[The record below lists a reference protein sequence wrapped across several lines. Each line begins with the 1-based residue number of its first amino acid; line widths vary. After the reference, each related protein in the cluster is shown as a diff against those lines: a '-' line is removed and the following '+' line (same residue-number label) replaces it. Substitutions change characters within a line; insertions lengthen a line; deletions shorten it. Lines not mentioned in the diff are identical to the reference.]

1 MIQKQPLLMSAAQA
15 AELIGVSKRTFHYLR
30 KRADFPIKIMLGL
43 RAVRWRRLEIEQWVA
58 ALPPVPETLPEP
70 KQLAMAR
77 NRLHLRR
84 AGDSAAR

>member
-30 KRADFPIKIMLGL
+30 KRADFPIKIMLGP

-58 ALPPVPETLPEP
+58 GLPPVPDALPEP
-70 KQLAMAR
+70 NQLAVAR

-84 AGDSAAR
+84 AGASAAL